1 MVHLPRVSR
10 VCVVSVKGIQ
20 TDSFMGA
27 APQENHSR
35 AACGVLEVWSCCPE
49 SPGAP
54 LAVFS
59 ALQPGLFLIP
69 LPGDG
74 RRMTGSQEDL
84 EEEALQ
90 ECAEDPGAAVT

>member
-1 MVHLPRVSR
+1 MVHLPR

-20 TDSFMGA
+20 TDSLMGA
-27 APQENHSR
+27 APQKTMAEQP
-35 AACGVLEVWSCCPE
+35 AVSCCLK

-59 ALQPGLFLIP
+59 ASQPGFFLMP
-69 LPGDG
+69 LPDDG
-74 RRMTGSQEDL
+74 TRMTGSREDL

-90 ECAEDPGAAVT
+90 ECAEDPGAVVT